1 MPTKETRPWL
11 SLQEVDDARTK
22 EARTEKARRHRLEKP
37 SDPTAPGAVTIPE
50 PTLAAPAGTPPR
62 CGWCGEPAVRL
73 GPVDAFW
80 PPREQ
85 PLIVS
90 WSCAGHLFWLSLAQ
104 EV

>member
-1 MPTKETRPWL
+1 MPTKETRAQKAQRMRLYPETVL
-11 SLQEVDDARTK
+11 PARFQD
-22 EARTEKARRHRLEKP
+22 HRFTTPELNP
-37 SDPTAPGAVTIPE
+37 VTIPE

-73 GPVDAFW
+73 GPVNAFW

>member
-1 MPTKETRPWL
+1 MPTKETR
-11 SLQEVDDARTK
+11 A
-22 EARTEKARRHRLEKP
+22 EKARRLNQGHPLEASLRDWPARWAAEKASRP
-37 SDPTAPGAVTIPE
+37 VTIPE
-50 PTLAAPAGTPPR
+50 PTITTTDYNKQPR

-73 GPVDAFW
+73 GPVNAFW

-104 EV
+104 EVN